1 MDKQEGFKMLTIIED
16 VNNKIGKHDLKNK
29 WWSEQ
34 GVKVWRYRLPVG
46 DYIIRNEMVQDV
58 IERKAKR
65 GVPVKMMDL
74 LGTYKV
80 CVDSKFGLQELI
92 GDFQK
97 DHERFRDELL
107 LAKNNGI
114 KLYIVVENDFQ
125 WISQRKNI
133 YNTPVKEI
141 KDLFRWKNPRAFI
154 FKEGKQAYPN
164 CAKGSWLAK
173 CCMTVEEKYGCKFVF
188 CKPDEAA
195 EVIIKI
201 LQGGDLGGILQE
213 HTNDILDGH

>member
-1 MDKQEGFKMLTIIED
+1 MDIRSICMLIYED
-16 VNNKIGKHDLKNK
+16 KGNKEGKHIIKNK

-34 GVKVWRYRLPVG
+34 GVEIVRIPLPVG
-46 DYIIRNEMVQDV
+46 DYVMNNPKIEDV
-58 IERKAKR
+58 ISRKAKR
-65 GVPVKMMDL
+65 GVDLKKMDFM
-74 LGTYKV
+74 GTYNIS
-80 CVDSKFGLQELI
+80 VDSKQSIMELI
-92 GDFQK
+92 SDFQAE
-97 DHERFRDELL
+97 HERFRDELL

-125 WISQRKNI
+125 WISQKKNI

-154 FKEGKQAYPN
+154 FKQGKQAYPN

-188 CKPDEAA
+188 CTPEESAK
-195 EVIIKI
+195 VITKL
-201 LQGGDLGGILQE
+201 LQGGDGNGTL
-213 HTNDILDGH
+213 

>member
-1 MDKQEGFKMLTIIED
+1 MLIYEDKG
-16 VNNKIGKHDLKNK
+16 NKEGKHIIKNK

-34 GVKVWRYRLPVG
+34 GVEIVRIPLPVG
-46 DYIIRNEMVQDV
+46 DYVMNNSKIEDV
-58 IERKAKR
+58 INRKAKR
-65 GVPVKMMDL
+65 GVDLKKMDL
-74 LGTYKV
+74 MGTYNIS
-80 CVDSKFGLQELI
+80 VDSKQSIMELI
-92 GDFQK
+92 SDFQA

-114 KLYIVVENDFQ
+114 KLYIVIENDFQ

-154 FKEGKQAYPN
+154 FKQGKQAYPN

-173 CCMTVEEKYGCKFVF
+173 CCMTCEAKYDCKFVF
-188 CKPDEAA
+188 CTPAESA
-195 EVIIKI
+195 EVITKI
-201 LQGGDLGGILQE
+201 LQGGESNG
-213 HTNDILDGH
+213 